1 MTALNHSN
9 QTCHPPW
16 KGRYSSA
23 VPGNLYPEFSR
34 GWAGVTPKGPLAG
47 DRGHGYSTYCR
58 AASDTARVVLV
69 GAITTQ
75 SSSAPSQTTCSLSR
89 QSSTENRETFSQ
101 RDSSCTAILRP
112 GSKVPT
118 SSVPKG
124 QSRGCLELPCKA
136 LQGQET
142 RKVLLTHGVNSQERM
157 QVPRMDIVGLE
168 GAEQSASG

>member
-89 QSSTENRETFSQ
+89 QSSLKTGRLSHRETAVVLLFSGQAPRSQPPVSQ
-101 RDSSCTAILRP
+101 RGNLVAVWSCPARRCRARRPERSS
-112 GSKVPT
+112 SPT
-118 SSVPKG
+118 G
-124 QSRGCLELPCKA
+124 
-136 LQGQET
+136 
-142 RKVLLTHGVNSQERM
+142 
-157 QVPRMDIVGLE
+157 
-168 GAEQSASG
+168 